1 MASSIQEISEQ
12 DDFFSVYRKYTQ
24 GQESPQDFHFWTA
37 VGILSSICGRAI
49 LLNRGYYTLY
59 PNHYIVLVSGSALCR
74 KSTALKIGVDLLK
87 EALGKLRGEPGTIT
101 TGLPTI
107 LSSKMT
113 PEALCRALSR
123 QGIDSLDGEF
133 DKLATEGTSRP
144 VTLYSSELGVFM
156 SKSSQ
161 ASGLVDLL
169 IDFYDCP
176 DEWEYITKTQG
187 TDLVHQVYCSLMA
200 ATTPNWIADNVTS
213 SVFNQGLVGRTIFVY
228 ADKPNMRVGHPV
240 YTAQEDY
247 YKNVLSDH
255 LVSLSSLGGTFREDN
270 EAREIF
276 DNWYNNREEPE
287 DTNDGASGF
296 FGREHDHVLKLAMIY
311 SLARRKTLVI
321 HAEDIKDSIEKIA
334 GIKLSFSQIFREV
347 VYEREIYEVTY
358 VEGIIQEAG
367 QIGRSKLL
375 KKVYKK
381 MNQEKLDECLKALEA
396 AGLVQSELKKA
407 KRGPSSTHYKYI
419 GAAK

>member
-1 MASSIQEISEQ
+1 MAAIQEVSAS
-12 DDFFSVYRKYTQ
+12 DDFFSVYRKYTS

-37 VGILSSICGRAI
+37 AGIIAGVVGRSV

-74 KSTALKIGVDLLK
+74 KSTALGIGVRILK
-87 EALGKLRGEPGTIT
+87 DALGKLRGEAGTII

-123 QGIDSLDGEF
+123 KGIDSLDGHTDES
-133 DKLATEGTSRP
+133 AIEGTSRP
-144 VTLYSSELGVFM
+144 VVLYSSELGVFM

-161 ASGLVDLL
+161 MSGLVDLL

-187 TDLVHQVYCSLMA
+187 TDLVHNVYTTLLA

-228 ADKPNMRVGHPV
+228 ADKPNLRVGHPV
-240 YTAQEDY
+240 YTKQEAY
-247 YKNVLSDH
+247 YKDVLADH
-255 LVSLSSLGGTFREDN
+255 LVSLADLGGTFVEDN
-270 EAREIF
+270 EARQVF
-276 DNWYNNREEPE
+276 DDWYNAREEPE
-287 DTNDGASGF
+287 DTNDGSSGF
-296 FGREHDHVLKLAMIY
+296 FGREHDHVLKLAMIF
-311 SLARRKTLVI
+311 SLARRRTLVI
-321 HAEDIKDSIEKIA
+321 HKEDILDSIQKIA
-334 GIKLSFSQIFREV
+334 EVRLSHGQIFREV
-347 VYEREIYEVTY
+347 VYEREIFEVKY
-358 VEGIIQEAG
+358 VEGIIQEVG
-367 QIGRSKLL
+367 EISHSKLL

-381 MNQEKLDECLKALEA
+381 MNSEKLDECVKNLEG
-396 AGLVQSELKKA
+396 AGLVEAKLKKPT
-407 KRGPSSTHYKYI
+407 RGPSSTWYKYT
-419 GAAK
+419 GGVK